1 MTGPHLGHLVSESLI
16 QLLQPDLLL
25 DSGSRILEC
34 QEEAGQEL
42 GSGSWEHE
50 LRSDPVSK
58 MELVPETTGLGKLS
72 PNNVLLVNVIL
83 VIPNSSISLNIT
95 SESLYILRARQPGY
109 P

>member
-1 MTGPHLGHLVSESLI
+1 VTGPHLGHLVSESLI

-72 PNNVLLVNVIL
+72 PNKESTRTERPPRKQLLTRGHW
-83 VIPNSSISLNIT
+83 S
-95 SESLYILRARQPGY
+95 
-109 P
+109 